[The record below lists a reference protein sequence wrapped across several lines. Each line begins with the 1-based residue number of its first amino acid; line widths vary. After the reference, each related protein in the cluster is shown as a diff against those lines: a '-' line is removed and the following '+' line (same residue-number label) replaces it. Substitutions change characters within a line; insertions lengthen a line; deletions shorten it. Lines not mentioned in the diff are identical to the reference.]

1 MLETKSPLTL
11 AATAFILL
19 LTIPISP
26 STPLHFNYT
35 SFPDNSTSDFTR
47 ANAYITAGTIQI
59 TPDFIPNMSGRICY
73 SKPFRLHRN
82 RGHVKAT
89 FTTTFVLQINPKTQ
103 PPGEGMAFILTE
115 SPVLPGNS
123 SGQWLGVVNSI
134 TNGSSSRGVVAVE
147 FDSRKSYPEDLDDN
161 HVGLDINSV
170 YSVRQ
175 EPLSEF
181 GVNLSASDIV
191 TARVHYDG
199 SNLTVLVSGRVV
211 IWESIDLSVHLPE
224 VVHVGFSGST
234 GRLNAQQNCILS
246 WDFAGLDIGDGR
258 FRSIWV
264 WVLLSIGIL
273 GLIFGIVGFIY
284 YQKRRKLGREKTENE
299 GHPSIEEAIQGSSM
313 APLKF
318 KVKELIDATKN
329 FNHENK
335 LGKGGFGT
343 VYKGILR
350 NREIAVKRVSK
361 KVTSQVKQEF
371 ISEVTT
377 IGNLHHKNLVKL
389 IGWAHEGQEYL
400 LVYEYMPNGS
410 LDKLIF
416 DDDES
421 SSSSIRWETRLNIV
435 SGVARALEYL
445 HTGCEK
451 RVLHR
456 DIKASN
462 IMLDSEFNAKLGD
475 FGLAR
480 TIKQADQTHHSTK
493 NLAGTLGYMAPEIF
507 LTGRAT
513 LESDVYA
520 FGILVLEVCCGRRPG
535 GQLDQD
541 GGYASSI
548 LNWVWE
554 LRGIGRLIDAAD
566 CRLKG
571 DFVEEE
577 MGCVLILGLA
587 CCHPDPFKRPTMK
600 NVIQVL
606 GREVAAPELPL
617 ERPGFMWPPVGLSS
631 EGAGFSLVGSQ
642 VNSFT
647 EITGR

>member
-1 MLETKSPLTL
+1 
-11 AATAFILL
+11 
-19 LTIPISP
+19 
-26 STPLHFNYT
+26 
-35 SFPDNSTSDFTR
+35 
-47 ANAYITAGTIQI
+47 
-59 TPDFIPNMSGRICY
+59 
-73 SKPFRLHRN
+73 
-82 RGHVKAT
+82 
-89 FTTTFVLQINPKTQ
+89 
-103 PPGEGMAFILTE
+103 
-115 SPVLPGNS
+115 
-123 SGQWLGVVNSI
+123 
-134 TNGSSSRGVVAVE
+134 
-147 FDSRKSYPEDLDDN
+147 
-161 HVGLDINSV
+161 
-170 YSVRQ
+170 
-175 EPLSEF
+175 
-181 GVNLSASDIV
+181 
-191 TARVHYDG
+191 
-199 SNLTVLVSGRVV
+199 
-211 IWESIDLSVHLPE
+211 
-224 VVHVGFSGST
+224 
-234 GRLNAQQNCILS
+234 
-246 WDFAGLDIGDGR
+246 
-258 FRSIWV
+258 
-264 WVLLSIGIL
+264 
-273 GLIFGIVGFIY
+273 
-284 YQKRRKLGREKTENE
+284 
-299 GHPSIEEAIQGSSM
+299 M

-480 TIKQADQTHHSTK
+480 TIKQAD